1 MQKNILAYF
10 LGRTN
15 ILHMKDNSNS
25 ELQTLREQL
34 HRSEERL
41 RDFAT
46 VTDGW
51 LFETDAQNRF
61 IWMSENVEKI
71 VGVKAEWHYGKTRE
85 EISSQ
90 SEEIPG
96 WNEHLQTLRRHEP
109 FSDFVFPR
117 KGPDRT
123 QWLTVSGTPVFDKTG
138 SFAGYRGKGSDIT
151 RQVVAENEAQAARR
165 MLANAVESLNELF
178 VLWDAADR
186 IVICNQKFREINA
199 AFIKFCEPGTSF
211 ESHIR
216 AGLRAGAYPDALDRE
231 EEWYAERLAL
241 HQAAGEPLEIM
252 RQEGQWILLNEQRL
266 PDGATV
272 TVSTD
277 ISRLKSVEQIKDE
290 LVSTVSHELRTPLTA
305 IMGALRLINS
315 GRLGDLPPEI
325 KKLAKISEN
334 NSQRLADLVNDLL
347 DLNKLASGKMEFD
360 VAMVDVSSLVS
371 QSLEINAP
379 YADSFDIDL
388 TFLEPETQWK
398 ILADESR
405 LLQVLT
411 NLISNACKFSS
422 AKSKIVVSTAK
433 RDSFLRISVQDWGK
447 GIPTGFHDKIFTRF
461 SQVDASDNRLTKGT
475 GLGLSI
481 CQSIIEK
488 LGGNI
493 GFESA
498 TGEGSTFWFEIPL
511 I

>member
-1 MQKNILAYF
+1 VAQKILAYF
-10 LGRTN
+10 FSCAN
-15 ILHMKDNSNS
+15 ILSMKDNANT
-25 ELQTLREQL
+25 EMQALRDKL
-34 HRSEERL
+34 RRSEERL

-51 LFETDAQNRF
+51 LFETDAQHRF
-61 IWMSENVEKI
+61 VWMSDNVEKI

-96 WNEHLQTLRRHEP
+96 WKEHLEVLSRHEA

-117 KGPDRT
+117 KGPDRI
-123 QWLTVSGTPVFDKTG
+123 QWLMVSGTPVFNEAG
-138 SFAGYRGKGSDIT
+138 SFLGYRGKGSDIT

-165 MLANAVESLNELF
+165 MLANAVESLDELF
-178 VLWDAADR
+178 VLWDATDK

-199 AFIKFCEPGTSF
+199 AFIKYCEPGTSF
-211 ESHIR
+211 EAHIR
-216 AGLRAGAYPDALDRE
+216 AGMRAGAYPEANGRE
-231 EEWYAERLAL
+231 EEWYAERLNR
-241 HQAAGEPLEIM
+241 HQTATEPVEVS
-252 RQEGQWILLNEQRL
+252 RQDEQWILLNEQRL
-266 PDGATV
+266 TDGSTV

-277 ISRLKSVEQIKDE
+277 ISRLKSVERIKDE

-305 IMGALRLINS
+305 IMGAMKLINS

-325 KKLAKISEN
+325 KKLAKISEK
-334 NSQRLADLVNDLL
+334 NSQRLAELVNDLL
-347 DLNKLASGKMEFD
+347 DLNKLASGNMEFD
-360 VAMVDVSSLVS
+360 ISKVDASGLVR

-379 YADSFDIDL
+379 YADSFDIKL
-388 TFLEPETQWK
+388 TFLKPGTEWQM
-398 ILADESR
+398 LADENR
-405 LLQVLT
+405 LLQVMT
-411 NLISNACKFSS
+411 NLISNACKFSP
-422 AKSKIVVSTAK
+422 AKSKVEVSM
-433 RDSFLRISVQDWGK
+433 RRQGSFLCISVQDWGK
-447 GIPTGFHDKIFTRF
+447 GIPAEFHDKIFTRF
-461 SQVDASDNRLTKGT
+461 SQADASDNRLTKGT

-498 TGEGSTFWFEIPL
+498 PGEGSTFWFEVPSI
-511 I
+511 